1 MNHRAGRAAVDSAG
15 TNRHTCSAGIAKGGY
30 MVERVLVGAL
40 AVTART
46 AWAGENG
53 SIFFQSVPTL
63 DEIGLGALIACV
75 AAAAGWAVRRRSR
88 R

>member
-1 MNHRAGRAAVDSAG
+1 
-15 TNRHTCSAGIAKGGY
+15 
-30 MVERVLVGAL
+30 MVERVLAGTLAL
-40 AVTART
+40 TAGK

-75 AAAAGWAVRRRSR
+75 AAAAGWAVRRRNR